1 MNYTKAKII
10 RCTLMTGAAAVGLAG
25 PGLTSSAQAQ
35 ALQPVVDVCTGIS
48 LDDSVLTDVLNTTIV
63 PTATGLETLYDNLL
77 DIELNLGIGTI
88 DLLDIPDVDLGIA
101 ATTAAIASGDTIS
114 LQVLDR
120 DGNIVSPGDCN
131 IAADGYTLNQEG
143 GISIGGNQITGL
155 GEDGMVATAGELD
168 AIAFGNTASTA
179 VGADGAV
186 AIGTGATVTA
196 AGVNSVALGA
206 GSVADRG
213 PTSGYTAPGLSGTFD
228 SAGTVSVGDDGA
240 LRQITNVA
248 PGTEASDAATVG
260 QVQAAYDMIAAV
272 DIGLDDAVTYDDGT
286 HASVTLD
293 GAGGTIVTGVADG
306 AVNATST
313 DAVNGSQ
320 LFATNQQVDTNTG
333 DIVALEGNVT
343 TNADDI
349 ADLQETAVMY
359 DDASQGSVTLGGAG
373 GTTVTN
379 IADGALNATS
389 SDAVNGSQLFAT
401 NQQVDQN
408 TGAITTL
415 EGDVTTLEGD
425 VTLIA
430 GDLADLDVTVGA
442 NSNAIADLQETSV
455 MYDDASQNSV
465 TLGGSG
471 GTTVTNVADGA
482 LNATSS
488 DAVNGSQLFAT
499 NQQVDQNTVNIQAN
513 TDAIASIS
521 GSGGNPLA
529 VVYDDAS
536 RESITLDGTDG
547 TRIGNV
553 ADGDLSATSGDAV
566 NGSQLFA
573 TNQQVDANTG
583 AIGDIDNRVTVNE
596 GDISNLDGRV
606 TVNEG
611 DIANL
616 DGRVTVNEGDIASID
631 GRVTVNEGDIVALGD
646 RVTTNEGD
654 IVDLG
659 DRVTTNEGDILAI
672 DGRVTT
678 NTQNI
683 AMTDSRVSVIEGDLL
698 DLGDTVTLVDARV
711 TQNSGDIQIVQ
722 QQIANVPVGY
732 VADGDPTMASDTPT
746 NTAAFIG
753 AGGDPVRV
761 TNVAAGNV
769 AAGSTDAVNG
779 AQLAATNT
787 AVAQNRVDIDRNS
800 SDIASIN
807 NNLSGS
813 TVAAVQYS
821 NPDTPTQSNGGT
833 ITNDVTLVGA
843 DTAIPVALHN
853 VAAGT
858 AATDAVNLGQLQSGL
873 NNVLANSM
881 TYTDERF
888 GVLADRIDGV
898 AFDLEQYR
906 DEAFAGTAGAL
917 AVAGIPQTI
926 EAGRSMV
933 GGAVGHYRGETA
945 FAIGVSTTFSD
956 GQGVIKAG
964 GTVDTHGKG
973 GFSAGAGIS
982 F

>member
-1 MNYTKAKII
+1 MNYTKAKIV

-228 SAGTVSVGDDGA
+228 SVGTVSVGDDGA
-240 LRQITNVA
+240 LRQITNLA

-333 DIVALEGNVT
+333 DIVALEGSVT

-349 ADLQETAVMY
+349 ADLQDTAVMY
-359 DDASQGSVTLGGAG
+359 DDASQG
-373 GTTVTN
+373 
-379 IADGALNATS
+379 
-389 SDAVNGSQLFAT
+389 
-401 NQQVDQN
+401 
-408 TGAITTL
+408 
-415 EGDVTTLEGD
+415 
-425 VTLIA
+425 
-430 GDLADLDVTVGA
+430 
-442 NSNAIADLQETSV
+442 
-455 MYDDASQNSV
+455 SV

-536 RESITLDGTDG
+536 RDSITLDGTDG

-631 GRVTVNEGDIVALGD
+631 GRVTVNEGEIVALGD

-654 IVDLG
+654 IIDLG

-722 QQIANVPVGY
+722 QQVANVPVGY

-769 AAGSTDAVNG
+769 SAGSTDAVNG

-964 GTVDTHGKG
+964 GTVDTLTIPAMGRPST
-973 GFSAGAGIS
+973 FVSAVAFFLS
-982 F
+982 HSSA